1 MCNLR
6 IAGSTQ
12 QLCAILPN
20 FVARGAGEKSSLM
33 YDDVFAPCKNPGLL
47 LGSGVWEPLACCD
60 GGRSTK
66 RGGGKVRF
74 VYVG

>member
-6 IAGSTQ
+6 IAGFIQ

-20 FVARGAGEKSSLM
+20 LVASGAGEKSSLM
-33 YDDVFAPCKNPGLL
+33 YGDVFAPCKNPGLL
-47 LGSGVWEPLACCD
+47 LGSGVCEPIACCD

-66 RGGGKVRF
+66 GEEGK
-74 VYVG
+74 